1 MDDLTIAMCVHSLVI
16 SCRYTNTGNQDQQLD
31 GLLQYEDEG
40 WNSADHEDDFSPP
53 DEFLENNVIG
63 GEVVH
68 GENVANM
75 L

>member
-40 WNSADHEDDFSPP
+40 WNSADHEDDFPHLMNFIFR
-53 DEFLENNVIG
+53 EMLLEG
-63 GEVVH
+63 R
-68 GENVANM
+68 
-75 L
+75 